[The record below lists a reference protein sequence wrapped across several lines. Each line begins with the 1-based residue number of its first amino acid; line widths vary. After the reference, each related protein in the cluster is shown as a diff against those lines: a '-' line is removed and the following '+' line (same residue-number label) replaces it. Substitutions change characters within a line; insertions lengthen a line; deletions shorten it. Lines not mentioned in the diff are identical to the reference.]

1 MAECPGSLA
10 TLPSTATT
18 VKMATL
24 SITPEV
30 AQFIEEAVARG
41 VAEGLAKLSLN
52 ASSEPLKA
60 SGKTKEKKPRKPR
73 NPDAK
78 PNKWIL
84 FTQRVRAVLV
94 GAGHKL
100 GLEAT
105 LFSASLKNKNSDL
118 DSWSD
123 EAILTEFTS
132 FEVPVIS
139 REPKKKAAKAT
150 DAASEQSD
158 SESKPQKPKKVLSAE
173 HKAALQEGKKKK
185 AAERKAAASGS
196 AEVSPSASP
205 KSAPKA
211 APAPKAPTPA
221 AAPAAAP
228 ASEWKKLTMK
238 GKALLWNPSNNYAY
252 YREEDGSQGDW
263 AGIVNIEKKTLDT
276 SAPEPLD
283 DGEDFE
289 LEE

>member
-1 MAECPGSLA
+1 
-10 TLPSTATT
+10 
-18 VKMATL
+18 MATL

-52 ASSEPLKA
+52 TSSEPQKA

-94 GAGHKL
+94 AAGHKL

-139 REPKKKAAKAT
+139 REPKKKTAKAT

-158 SESKPQKPKKVLSAE
+158 SESKPEKPKKVLSAE

-205 KSAPKA
+205 KTAPKAAPKASAPKA
-211 APAPKAPTPA
+211 APAPKTAPAPTPA
-221 AAPAAAP
+221 PAP
-228 ASEWKKLTMK
+228 EEENVWKPWINK
-238 GKALLWNPSNNYAY
+238 GKAYLWNPSNNFVYH
-252 YREEDGSQGDW
+252 READGSQGDW
-263 AGIVNIEKKTLDT
+263 AGLLNPLKKTIDT
-276 SAPEPLD
+276 SVPEPVD
-283 DGEDFE
+283 DGEEFE
-289 LEE
+289 LDE

>member
-1 MAECPGSLA
+1 
-10 TLPSTATT
+10 
-18 VKMATL
+18 MATL

-94 GAGHKL
+94 AAGHKL

-139 REPKKKAAKAT
+139 REPKKKAPKAK

-185 AAERKAAASGS
+185 AAERKAAAASGS
-196 AEVSPSASP
+196 AEASPSASP
-205 KSAPKA
+205 KVAPKA
-211 APAPKAPTPA
+211 APKAPAPA
-221 AAPAAAP
+221 PAPAAAAP
-228 ASEWKKLTMK
+228 GSEWKKLTMK

-289 LEE
+289 LED

>member
-1 MAECPGSLA
+1 
-10 TLPSTATT
+10 
-18 VKMATL
+18 MATL

-123 EAILTEFTS
+123 DAILTEFTS

-158 SESKPQKPKKVLSAE
+158 SESKPQKPKKVLSPE

-211 APAPKAPTPA
+211 APAPKASAPA
-221 AAPAAAP
+221 PAPAAAAP
-228 ASEWKKLTMK
+228 ASEWKKVTLK
-238 GKALLWNPSNNYAY
+238 GKSYLWNPSNNYTY
-252 YREEDGSQGDW
+252 YREADGSQGDW
-263 AGIVNIEKKTLDT
+263 AGILNSANKTIDT
-276 SAPEPLD
+276 SVPEPLD

-289 LEE
+289 LDE